1 MISVSG
7 GLVVTRAGSD
17 TRLSADFQKQLF
29 GNANLLLL
37 SSAVLMG
44 LSILPGLPTFPF
56 LALGGGLGAAAWRMR
71 QRADA
76 REAAAKPAQTKA
88 LSEAESLESLLRT
101 EPLSV
106 EVGLGL
112 VQLVEGGA
120 ESPLMKRIAAIRRQI
135 ATEMGYL
142 LPPIRVND
150 NLTLKPREYMVQ
162 LRGAEI
168 ARYELLPGHEL
179 GIPADRTEPGLHAR
193 ATKEPAFGL
202 DAYWIAKENI
212 EKALHA
218 GYAVV
223 DHAGILG
230 THLIEMVRRHANE
243 MFSRQDAKAY
253 CDRVARESPKVVEDL
268 VPKTLALAV
277 VQKVLQ
283 NLLRERV
290 SIRDGVGILE
300 ALGEAATMTKN
311 TVLLT
316 EYVRQ
321 SIRRTLVK
329 NYLDAKGDLQAY
341 FIDPNLE
348 RSVETAVEHGEF
360 SSSLGMSPELMRD
373 LLERFRKKFPAPQ
386 ANAAVITSSGTRYFL
401 RQILETSLPNLTL
414 LSHNEIPADVTVRSR
429 GLIE

>member
-1 MISVSG
+1 
-7 GLVVTRAGSD
+7 
-17 TRLSADFQKQLF
+17 
-29 GNANLLLL
+29 
-37 SSAVLMG
+37 
-44 LSILPGLPTFPF
+44 
-56 LALGGGLGAAAWRMR
+56 
-71 QRADA
+71 
-76 REAAAKPAQTKA
+76 
-88 LSEAESLESLLRT
+88 
-101 EPLSV
+101 
-106 EVGLGL
+106 
-112 VQLVEGGA
+112 
-120 ESPLMKRIAAIRRQI
+120 
-135 ATEMGYL
+135 MGYL

-150 NLTLKPREYMVQ
+150 NLSLRPREYMVQ

-179 GIPADRTEPGLHAR
+179 GIPADRIEAGLHAKP
-193 ATKEPAFGL
+193 TKEPAFGL
-202 DAYWIAKENI
+202 EAHWIAKENV

-230 THLIEMVRRHANE
+230 THLIELVRRNANE
-243 MFSRQDAKAY
+243 MLSRQDAKSY

-268 VPKTLALAV
+268 VPKALSLAG

-321 SIRRTLVK
+321 SIRRSLVK
-329 NYLDAKGDLQAY
+329 NYLDQKGELQAY
-341 FIDPNLE
+341 FIDPSLE

-360 SSSLGMSPELMRD
+360 NSSLGMSPESVRD
-373 LLERFRKKFPAPQ
+373 LIERFRKRCPTPQ
-386 ANAAVITSSGTRYFL
+386 SSAAVVTSSGARYFV
-401 RQILETSLPNLTL
+401 RQILETSFPNLTF